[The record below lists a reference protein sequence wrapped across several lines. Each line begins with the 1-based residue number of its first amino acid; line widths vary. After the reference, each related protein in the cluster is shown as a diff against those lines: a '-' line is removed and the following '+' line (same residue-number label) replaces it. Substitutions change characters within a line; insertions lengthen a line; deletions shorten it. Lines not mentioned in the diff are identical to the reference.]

1 MGMDFAKASERVRG
15 LLAPK
20 KVSDLSRS
28 ALTPDPLRDRIVHDA
43 GKASARYQATKRSVP
58 KLSYERD
65 GEQQTH
71 EWTTFGEAVED
82 YSRAS
87 FGYDEPQVL
96 GRDKVRPSHRLN
108 REVLHSALHSEGF
121 RDSRPYTRGNEAEAI
136 YGGMAYA
143 ASLEESARE
152 LLAEHVER
160 SEQIGEAEQAQQ
172 SAEDMM
178 ESLRKR
184 AREENQEH
192 GTVQKGTRGE
202 IKRTL
207 KQIANANGQL
217 VDLMQQQAGGTMT
230 VDAIHAG
237 EAAAAAADEAVQQLQ
252 ALTGAGLDGGQ
263 SQNMTPDQQIAL
275 AEKWAANPTLQ
286 KVLKNVGRMIRS
298 MHFARDA
305 RTKNVPV
312 EPVGITIGADLE
324 HVLPQE
330 LSRAVSPHP
339 LLQATFMRDYANKSL
354 LQYEMQGKAPAGKG
368 PIIEIHDGSGSM
380 MSPEEKFIW
389 ATSLGLAMLTIA
401 QRDKRDFAGI
411 EFGSRGQLESWLF
424 PKGETPDPER
434 VLHFAGHFFGGGTST
449 VAGLRE
455 ALRILKERP
464 EFKSADVVLIG
475 DGIDSVGT
483 EDVAIAKEL
492 RDMGVRIHGISILHR
507 GNAYMEQI
515 CDYVNEVMD
524 LAGPNDASD
533 ELAQNIT

>member
-1 MGMDFAKASERVRG
+1 
-15 LLAPK
+15 
-20 KVSDLSRS
+20 
-28 ALTPDPLRDRIVHDA
+28 
-43 GKASARYQATKRSVP
+43 
-58 KLSYERD
+58 
-65 GEQQTH
+65 
-71 EWTTFGEAVED
+71 
-82 YSRAS
+82 
-87 FGYDEPQVL
+87 
-96 GRDKVRPSHRLN
+96 
-108 REVLHSALHSEGF
+108 
-121 RDSRPYTRGNEAEAI
+121 
-136 YGGMAYA
+136 
-143 ASLEESARE
+143 
-152 LLAEHVER
+152 
-160 SEQIGEAEQAQQ
+160 
-172 SAEDMM
+172 
-178 ESLRKR
+178 
-184 AREENQEH
+184 
-192 GTVQKGTRGE
+192 
-202 IKRTL
+202 
-207 KQIANANGQL
+207 
-217 VDLMQQQAGGTMT
+217 
-230 VDAIHAG
+230 
-237 EAAAAAADEAVQQLQ
+237 
-252 ALTGAGLDGGQ
+252 
-263 SQNMTPDQQIAL
+263 
-275 AEKWAANPTLQ
+275 
-286 KVLKNVGRMIRS
+286 
-298 MHFARDA
+298 
-305 RTKNVPV
+305 
-312 EPVGITIGADLE
+312 
-324 HVLPQE
+324 
-330 LSRAVSPHP
+330 
-339 LLQATFMRDYANKSL
+339 
-354 LQYEMQGKAPAGKG
+354 MQGKAPAGKG